1 MQSITINLNETQAK
15 FMLPLLDE
23 LNIDYTH
30 KYSLSDEDEARL
42 KETLE
47 SYKNGKLDFVSSSE
61 FEAQMTQHRQDLE
74 KKYGHNL

>member
-1 MQSITINLNETQAK
+1 MQSIRINLSETQAK

-23 LNIDYTH
+23 LQIEYTQEY
-30 KYSLSDEDEARL
+30 KFSDEDEARL

-47 SYKNGKLDFVSSSE
+47 LYKNDKLECVSSSE
-61 FEAQMTQHRQDLE
+61 FEAQMAKYRQDLE

>member
-1 MQSITINLNETQAK
+1 MNLNEAQAK

-30 KYSLSDEDEARL
+30 KYSLHDEDEARL
-42 KETLE
+42 KETLA

-61 FEAQMTQHRQDLE
+61 KIWT
-74 KKYGHNL
+74 

>member
-30 KYSLSDEDEARL
+30 KYSLNDEDEARL

-47 SYKNGKLDFVSSSE
+47 SYKNGKLDFVSSAE
-61 FEAQMTQHRQDLE
+61 FEAQMTQHRL
-74 KKYGHNL
+74 NLG